1 MSPDR
6 ILDHLRR
13 QPFRPI
19 RIYLSD
25 GSSYEVAHPELAL
38 VTRREVV
45 IGLPE
50 AEGELP
56 DRSVFC
62 DPLHITRI
70 EPIDGAKP
78 DRRSRKRDT

>member
-45 IGLPE
+45 IALPR

-56 DRSVFC
+56 ERSVFC
-62 DPLHITRI
+62 DPLHVTRI
-70 EPIDGAKP
+70 EPVDGAKP
-78 DRRSRKRDT
+78 NGKSKQ

>member
-45 IGLPE
+45 IALPE
-50 AEGELP
+50 AEGELA

-62 DPLHITRI
+62 DPLHVTRI
-70 EPIDGAKP
+70 EPIDGAK
-78 DRRSRKRDT
+78 RKQQ